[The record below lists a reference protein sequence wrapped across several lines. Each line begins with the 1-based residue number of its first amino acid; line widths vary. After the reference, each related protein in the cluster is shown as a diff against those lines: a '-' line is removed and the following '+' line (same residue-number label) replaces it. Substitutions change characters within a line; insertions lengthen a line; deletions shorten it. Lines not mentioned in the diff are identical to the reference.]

1 MSSDTFI
8 ADVFKTE
15 TNNGS
20 GSFMNKVITTGLT
33 CLLILL
39 CLGGC
44 ESSDSKKA
52 VAESPSSMMKAG
64 LIAQRQSNP
73 YLSYEHNLGVE
84 LEKAALAAK
93 YKTLTDHC
101 AADRSN
107 NCTILESE
115 LSAGNYSYGKIRVRI
130 APAGVEKFLT
140 LAGTDSEITNESTSV
155 EDLSTQI
162 FDTEKRIKL
171 LQSYQENLLDLQ
183 KQAKGDIDSLI
194 KVSQEIANVQSQLE
208 DLGSN
213 NKALMQRVE
222 MDIINIRLSSR
233 SENSFWQPVSDALDE
248 FKGNLAEGIAGAITT
263 TAYLIP
269 WLVLLI
275 VLFFI
280 LRFLWRK
287 LRARPSKA

>member
-1 MSSDTFI
+1 MT
-8 ADVFKTE
+8 
-15 TNNGS
+15 
-20 GSFMNKVITTGLT
+20 KVIATSLT
-33 CLLILL
+33 YLLLLL

-44 ESSDSKKA
+44 ESSDNKKA
-52 VAESPSSMMKAG
+52 LESPSSMMKAG

-73 YLSYEHNLGVE
+73 YLSYEHNLSVE
-84 LEKAALAAK
+84 LEKEALAAK
-93 YKTLTDHC
+93 YKTLADYC

-140 LAGTDSEITNESTSV
+140 LASTDSEITNESTSV

-208 DLGSN
+208 DLTSN
-213 NKALMQRVE
+213 NKTLMQRVE

-275 VLFFI
+275 VLFFV
-280 LRFLWRK
+280 LRFLWGKLKRK
-287 LRARPSKA
+287 PSKS